1 MTTNISAATFST
13 GPRRDARRGLGSLLK
28 TAAVAAVAA
37 AVAGEI
43 FRAIAVS
50 AGVPMQAG
58 LPGEATMVQLTFG
71 SYAIMTL
78 MCVVP
83 GTLVAGAL
91 ALLARRPARTFVVV
105 AVAVTAASLL
115 APIAGL
121 APATSTRVVLSIAHV
136 LAAAVFVPPVAR
148 RLTQMR

>member
-1 MTTNISAATFST
+1 MATIIRAATYSA
-13 GPRRDARRGLGSLLK
+13 GPRRDTRRGLGSLLK
-28 TAAVAAVAA
+28 TAAIAAVAA

-58 LPGEATMVQLTFG
+58 MPGEAIMVQLAFG

-83 GTLVAGAL
+83 GTLVAAGL
-91 ALLARRPARTFVVV
+91 ARFVRRPARTFVVV
-105 AVAVTAASLL
+105 AVAVTAVSLL

-148 RLTQMR
+148 RLAQMR